1 MSEHVLTIIKPG
13 PLCTVQDS
21 GRPGFQRFGVST
33 SGAVDQSSLLLGN
46 KLLGND
52 PDAPALEITFGGFQA
67 GFAAR
72 TAFALTGGDLTATL
86 NGTEVSRYTVLR
98 TGHGDQLAM
107 ELPRSGLRAYLC
119 IAGGFDL
126 PRVLGSAA
134 TYMPG
139 KLGGL
144 SGRALKAG
152 DKLDSSQLADVVAL
166 PESGVILDSIA
177 HHDYPLDRTG
187 HILVR
192 VIPGPQEEGF
202 TEQGI
207 DTFFGSEYIVSDR
220 SDRQGIRFDGP
231 EIEAGPGGYDIV
243 SDAIATG
250 SVQIPGN
257 RMPIALLADRQTTGG
272 YPKIG
277 VVATADLP
285 LLAQAAPGTRVR
297 FARTGVDEA
306 IEALR
311 ARAQEIES
319 AIPLPPQLDTI
330 SVAIHG
336 DSYEVALPRK
346 SGGAGEGGPSLM
358 QVEVNGTLYT
368 VSIREDA

>member
-1 MSEHVLTIIKPG
+1 MSEHVLTIKNPG
-13 PLCTVQDS
+13 PLSTVQDS

-33 SGAVDQSSLLLGN
+33 SGAVDQTALLMGN
-46 KLLGND
+46 KLVGND
-52 PDAPALEITFGGFQA
+52 PDASALEITFGGFQA
-67 GFAAR
+67 EFASR
-72 TAFALTGGDLTATL
+72 TAFAIAGGDLSATL

-98 TGHGDQLAM
+98 AGSGDRLAM
-107 ELPRSGLRAYLC
+107 ASPRAGMRAYLC

-134 TYMPG
+134 TYIPG
-139 KLGGL
+139 AMGGL
-144 SGRALKAG
+144 GGRALQTG
-152 DKLDSSQLADVVAL
+152 DPLYSGETATF
-166 PESGVILDSIA
+166 PESGTVLDGIA
-177 HHDYPLDRTG
+177 PPDYTSEHG
-187 HILVR
+187 GIVSVR
-192 VIPGPQEEGF
+192 VIPGPQDEQF
-202 TEQGI
+202 TAHGI
-207 DTFFGSEYIVSDR
+207 DTFFGSEYVVSDR

-250 SVQIPGN
+250 SIQIPGD
-257 RMPIALLADRQTTGG
+257 RRPIALLADRQTTGG

-306 IEALR
+306 VEALR
-311 ARAQEIES
+311 TRAQEIER
-319 AIPLPPQLDTI
+319 AVPAPPQLDSI
-330 SVAIHG
+330 SLGIHG
-336 DSYEVALPRK
+336 GSYEVALPRMIVTVGE
-346 SGGAGEGGPSLM
+346 SGPNLL

-368 VSIREDA
+368 VSIRDDA

>member
-1 MSEHVLTIIKPG
+1 MSEHVLTIINPG

-21 GRPGFQRFGVST
+21 GRPGFQRFGVSI
-33 SGAVDQSSLLLGN
+33 SGAVDQLSLLLGN
-46 KLLGND
+46 RLLGND
-52 PDAPALEITFGGFQA
+52 SDAPALEITFGGFQA
-67 GFAAR
+67 EFAAR
-72 TAFALTGGDLTATL
+72 TAFALTGGDLTPTL

-98 TGHGDQLAM
+98 AGPGDQLAM
-107 ELPRSGLRAYLC
+107 ASPRSGLRAYLC

-126 PRVLGSAA
+126 PLVLGSAA
-134 TYMPG
+134 TYLPG

-144 SGRALKAG
+144 SGRALKAS
-152 DKLDSSQLADVVAL
+152 DQLHSAGTAAL
-166 PESGVILDSIA
+166 PEYGMIFDSIA
-177 HHDYPLDRTG
+177 HPGCPLNRAGD
-187 HILVR
+187 ILVR
-192 VIPGPQEEGF
+192 VIPGPQDEQF
-202 TEQGI
+202 TAQGI
-207 DTFFGSEYIVSDR
+207 ETFFGSEYVVSDR

-250 SVQIPGN
+250 SIQIPGD

-306 IEALR
+306 VEALR
-311 ARAQEIES
+311 ARAQEIDR
-319 AIPLPPQLDTI
+319 AVPVPRQLDSI

-346 SGGAGEGGPSLM
+346 SLTAGEDGPTLM
-358 QVEVNGTLYT
+358 QVEVNGTVYT